1 MKHICCTKAFLFL
14 FSSSY
19 ERWERIGLAGE
30 GRGTKKGFTKQTKWE
45 FLFRFLCMWKWA
57 ESDYLNLAPFDP
69 YPVMALNGRPN
80 AVGNEMVNFPDE
92 TTYHAH
98 MTLVIDY

>member
-30 GRGTKKGFTKQTKWE
+30 GGGLKRVSQNKPNGS

-57 ESDYLNLAPFDP
+57 ESDYLKLARFDP